1 MKAVLYYGAN
11 NIRLEEVEVP
21 KIKEGE
27 ILIRMR
33 ACGVCATDI
42 KTFLRGHPL
51 IKPPAVLGHEVAGD
65 VIDVGSN
72 VTKFRKGDRVVVA
85 PYVACGLCYFCMRKA
100 YTLCENLFREGLY
113 PGGFAEMIRVP
124 ASIVEKGTIKIPH
137 YIPYEI
143 ATLTEPLACCIHGV
157 EKCKVHPGDSVAIIG
172 DGPIGLLYL
181 QLIRLME
188 ADKIF
193 ICGHHEHR
201 LKIAEDLGAD
211 ATINSGVEDPVKR
224 VMELTE
230 NRGADITVVCAGN
243 LLAAEQGI
251 RMTRKGGIVIL
262 FGGFPSGSVLEVDPN
277 IIHYSELTVTGSFG
291 FSPDNF
297 RKAFRLI
304 KSGKIDASKIIT
316 HKADLSEISNIM
328 ELLASRKCLKAVI
341 IA

>member
-1 MKAVLYYGAN
+1 MKAVVYYGAKD
-11 NIRLEEVEVP
+11 IRLEDVDVP

-27 ILIRMR
+27 ILIKMR

-42 KTFLRGHPL
+42 KTFLKGHPL
-51 IKPPAVLGHEVAGD
+51 IKPPNVLGHEVVGD

-72 VTKFRKGDRVVVA
+72 VTKFRRGDHVVVA
-85 PYVACGLCYFCMRKA
+85 PYVPCNACYFCRRKA
-100 YTLCENLFREGLY
+100 YTLCDYLFREGLV
-113 PGGFAEMIRVP
+113 PGGFAEIIKVP

-137 YIPYEI
+137 HIPYET
-143 ATLTEPLACCIHGV
+143 ATLTEPLACCIHGI
-157 EKCKVHPGDSVAIIG
+157 EKCKVRSDDSVAIIG

-181 QLIRLME
+181 QLIRSMG
-188 ADKIF
+188 ANKVF
-193 ICGHHEHR
+193 ICGHHEYR

-211 ATINSGVEDPVKR
+211 ITINSGMENPIKR

-230 NRGADITVVCAGN
+230 NRGTDITIVCAGS

-251 RMTRKGGIVIL
+251 RMTRKGGITIL

-277 IIHYSELTVTGSFG
+277 IIHYSELIVTGSFG

-304 KSGKIDASKIIT
+304 KSGKINAGKIIT
-316 HKADLSEISNIM
+316 HKVSLDEILNVID
-328 ELLASRKCLKAVI
+328 LLASRKCLKAVI